1 MLFGN
6 LSVAYSDTKAEAFS
20 NFDYNDSLTTMHW
33 IKGNNHRH
41 NIRTNAMIDKTFT
54 SIGLSI
60 KADMAYE
67 KTDFLIAQSGEM
79 AQNHSYHATAG
90 LSTSFQKLSWLRLS
104 AAITANYYWERSSIR
119 RSDVLSSYITNV
131 ALYLFPTKNTELKIK
146 FYNLTNEV
154 TNGHYHTCGLLDA
167 NLNYKIN
174 KVWEAGLT
182 VTNLLNTTSYI
193 TTQYTGINTFTSTL
207 PLRNREIMVHLQM
220 RL

>member
-1 MLFGN
+1 MPRLGLAQASRSCHGCAYLLPLQRTTTGN
-6 LSVAYSDTKAEAFS
+6 GVA
-20 NFDYNDSLTTMHW
+20 
-33 IKGNNHRH
+33 
-41 NIRTNAMIDKTFT
+41 
-54 SIGLSI
+54 
-60 KADMAYE
+60 
-67 KTDFLIAQSGEM
+67 
-79 AQNHSYHATAG
+79 
-90 LSTSFQKLSWLRLS
+90 S
-104 AAITANYYWERSSIR
+104 A
-119 RSDVLSSYITNV
+119 RSDVLSSYITNA

-154 TNGHYHTCGLLDA
+154 TDGHYHTCGLLDA

-182 VTNLLNTTSYI
+182 VTNLLNTKSYI